1 MGPDGVSWEG
11 SGDMAD
17 GAQQMARKGERVDDG
32 SRARTS
38 WVVDG
43 SLAAAADGGLET
55 AGGSA
60 DNDEVDGVGS
70 DTHYT
75 CS

>member
-1 MGPDGVSWEG
+1 
-11 SGDMAD
+11 MAD
-17 GAQQMARKGERVDDG
+17 GAQPVARKGERVDG
-32 SRARTS
+32 GPRVCTS
-38 WVVDG
+38 WVAGG
-43 SLAAAADGGLET
+43 SLTAAADGGLET

-60 DNDEVDGVGS
+60 DSDEVDGVGS